1 MAMGEQAKLIEAAA
15 RAGVKW
21 ILPTEYAGDGL
32 NEEMVEAVPLFHP
45 KRAARRQIE
54 ELIKEH
60 EGLRWIGVATNPWLE
75 AVSFFSLF
83 FDFYGSFGSSLLLLF
98 SQKRRRRGR
107 TMRVPPSRDSDIR
120 NRKQPILRPTS
131 LTKAATL
138 QSIQRSLFALNHHS
152 KTATIYPDAGP
163 FNSTTLAQAS
173 LGITRLLSLPLTNPS
188 NPRASLAHYANNFV
202 YLSSFLVTQESVFN
216 SLKRATGTED
226 GDWKVERGETI
237 EQWAGR
243 CREAM
248 GRGDMRG
255 GAGLTFAYY
264 MGKGRGGD
272 YEAKAREDREV
283 LGLKEEDLDEAV
295 RRAVRAGEPVALN
308 FGK

>member
-54 ELIKEH
+54 ELSKEH

-202 YLSSFLVTQESVFN
+202 YLSSFLVTQESVLN

-226 GDWKVERGETI
+226 GDWKV
-237 EQWAGR
+237 
-243 CREAM
+243 
-248 GRGDMRG
+248 
-255 GAGLTFAYY
+255 
-264 MGKGRGGD
+264 
-272 YEAKAREDREV
+272 
-283 LGLKEEDLDEAV
+283 
-295 RRAVRAGEPVALN
+295 
-308 FGK
+308 